1 MKIFEFL
8 TALLAWVEIAVSPL
22 LIGSVIGVLV
32 YAKFPSEKGI
42 VLGLFI
48 AALGLIIG
56 IVWATRI
63 CKKQGTVEFMSKV
76 SSNSEFYE
84 PEEEKE

>member
-48 AALGLIIG
+48 AALGLCI
-56 IVWATRI
+56 RI
-63 CKKQGTVEFMSKV
+63 NYWNRMGYK
-76 SSNSEFYE
+76 NL
-84 PEEEKE
+84 